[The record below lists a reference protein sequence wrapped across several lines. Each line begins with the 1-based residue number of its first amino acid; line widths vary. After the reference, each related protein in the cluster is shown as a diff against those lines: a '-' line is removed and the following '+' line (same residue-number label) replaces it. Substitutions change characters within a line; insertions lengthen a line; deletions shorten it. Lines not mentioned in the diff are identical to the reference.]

1 MNDHRC
7 DCGTNTHEASMPT
20 NWHTACAPV
29 GKRRVPHFLSINNK
43 QTKPKQLKLLPVPI
57 YIVTQLPFTDR
68 LAFFSCVAKET
79 GDLLGGSGGV
89 QVALDTVCDAGA
101 SADTFISQGIIRD
114 CLMCVEQINYNTC
127 HCCKRHLCVNLI
139 GPVSHLICDAR
150 PTHVPWSKRW
160 TLNCTCC

>member
-20 NWHTACAPV
+20 NRCTACYLCTGSVEA
-29 GKRRVPHFLSINNK
+29 LCINNK

-114 CLMCVEQINYNTC
+114 CLMCVEQINTC

-139 GPVSHLICDAR
+139 GPVLHLICDAR
-150 PTHVPWSKRW
+150 PTRVPWSKRW